1 MRLIADSSGIVTAI
15 DADQPGHDQALAA
28 LQDAAVAVVTPQVIA
43 EACHVLTRLGVPA
56 AVDGLLEDVSGGFY
70 ELWNPEPH
78 HYLQARESL
87 SKYRGSIRRKRPKPD
102 GLDLADA
109 MNLIAAD
116 RFGIEFILTT
126 DSDYRQ
132 ARTPGGKTLALVTLS
147 RD

>member
-1 MRLIADSSGIVTAI
+1 MRLIADTSGIVTAL

-43 EACHVLTRLGVPA
+43 ETCHVLTRLGVPS
-56 AVDGLLEDVSGGFY
+56 AVDGLLEDVAAGFY

-78 HYLQARESL
+78 HYSQARESL
-87 SKYRGSIRRKRPKPD
+87 SKYRGAIQRKRPKPD

-132 ARTPGGKTLALVTLS
+132 ARTPGGKTLAPISLM